1 MQHYSPSVHL
11 FMWKHSGQES
21 FKEHWV
27 LLWSLF
33 RFSSAGPAPGLKQY
47 RFGRTSWTAFN
58 RNHIL
63 TSQLEDDMSKIF
75 IKEPGRPSFSNSI
88 PYHYVLQ
95 PVSPSQDQVGQG
107 NQVQRESEFTLCFLL
122 LFSHWVMSNSLR
134 SHGLQHVRLLCP
146 SLSPGVCS
154 NSCPL
159 SQWCYLTILSSAAPL
174 SSCSQSFPAPFPMS
188 WLFASGSQNIRAS
201 ASVLPV
207 NIQGWFP

>member
-95 PVSPSQDQVGQG
+95 PVSSSQDQVGQG

-122 LFSHWVMSNSLR
+122 LFSHWVMPWTAAR
-134 SHGLQHVRLLCP
+134 Q
-146 SLSPGVCS
+146 
-154 NSCPL
+154 
-159 SQWCYLTILSSAAPL
+159 APL
-174 SSCSQSFPAPFPMS
+174 SFTISWSLLKFMSTESVMLSNHLILCRPLVLLLSIFPSTFPNE
-188 WLFASGSQNIRAS
+188 LALRIR
-201 ASVLPV
+201 
-207 NIQGWFP
+207 

>member
-146 SLSPGVCS
+146 SLSPGVLLKFMSTESVMLS
-154 NSCPL
+154 NHLILCRPL
-159 SQWCYLTILSSAAPL
+159 VLLLSI
-174 SSCSQSFPAPFPMS
+174 FPSTFPNE
-188 WLFASGSQNIRAS
+188 LALRIR
-201 ASVLPV
+201 
-207 NIQGWFP
+207 

>member
-33 RFSSAGPAPGLKQY
+33 RFSFAGPAPGLKQFH
-47 RFGRTSWTAFN
+47 FGRTSWTAFN

-88 PYHYVLQ
+88 PCHYVLQ

-134 SHGLQHVRLLCP
+134 SHGLQHVRLL
-146 SLSPGVCS
+146 
-154 NSCPL
+154 
-159 SQWCYLTILSSAAPL
+159 TILSSAAPL

-201 ASVLPV
+201 ASVLPM